1 MKKTLLKLLTAIG
14 LLSTASIAQAVT
26 YQNVSTLDTD
36 GDGFVIVN
44 TQIQSDPKLTT
55 YTWIANQ
62 STNANG
68 QCTGTDYSGTSKSL
82 KYIDPA
88 TDETVANAATMY
100 AVNVKS
106 NNQKTIHAYVT
117 GVTSVKAYSFAGGDS
132 RYLIINATEDGKTEA
147 AASATA
153 TEGGNSIPTTTE
165 ITGLDASKS
174 YDVVFTAPAGDVRL
188 YAIKFAV
195 PTGPQMTALKATVA
209 EKDYTA
215 TFDGKTV
222 SIDFLGEVTGTQAT
236 SILTA
241 TPSDGASIA
250 YYSDEDCLNAITS
263 FTIGTAFYAKA
274 TKDTEE
280 PSVYTINTTSQV
292 PDATIE
298 LTSGKLSQSVKQGA
312 AISDI
317 VFAIA
322 NADGDAIV
330 NGLPTGL
337 AFNPA
342 TSTISGT
349 VDANADIKDYNY
361 TVTVN
366 SKSGA
371 VNPTASINGTIT
383 VKDKNAKEVAYI
395 YTSTTAPSNDVYTA
409 LSAKYSV
416 TVVDGTKALTGT
428 AAEDA
433 DLIVLDEAVS
443 SSATGATALG
453 NMIGTKPILSFKA
466 HMYGKTNW
474 PTGTG
479 NNDNGTDATVESVF
493 TTHPIFKDI
502 ILVNENTIT
511 IADAIR
517 SVSNPAAKAG
527 TLRVIANSNGGASIV
542 EENNGTA
549 TDAAKYM
556 LIAISSAS
564 ESELTAYGLKLVEN
578 AAEYLLGTDVF
589 VPAASSEA
597 VMTGFSIDG
606 INAVINEINKTV
618 SITLPAELYT
628 DLKALAPEVTVST
641 GATVSPASGEATNF
655 SNNPV
660 NFKVTAEDGTT
671 TATYAVTVFT
681 ENVAI
686 AAPYSTT
693 IPVDFTKPDGFIGN
707 ATIEPAYTGND
718 ASIWYEDGETAS
730 ASVLRIGK
738 DEKLTIVVNN
748 PGTVNIGISATG
760 GRTFNLYVDGAATP
774 VATASATAN
783 KKYNLTAD
791 VFLTGAHTIVIENA
805 GNGGATIGS
814 IEISDATKVEA
825 TLTSLKVAGVD
836 ATIKESAKTVEV
848 EVPANADLSA
858 LAIVATT
865 SAGASVTSGNTINAT
880 SGTATITVTSSVD
893 PSVSSTYTV
902 TVTQEVATG
911 VEEAEAE
918 VVKTYYISADGK
930 TYNAAV
936 KGLPLIKVEEL
947 SNGTIKTSKIL
958 VED

>member
-55 YTWIANQ
+55 YTWFANQ
-62 STNANG
+62 STTANG
-68 QCTGTDYSGTSKSL
+68 QYTGTDYNGTSKSL

-250 YYSDEDCLNAITS
+250 YYSDAECSNAITS

-322 NADGDAIV
+322 NADGNATV
-330 NGLPTGL
+330 TGLPTGL
-337 AFNPA
+337 SFNPA
-342 TSTISGT
+342 TSTIYGT
-349 VDANADIKDYNY
+349 IADDATIQDYKY

-371 VNPTASINGTIT
+371 VKPTASINGTIT

-502 ILVNENTIT
+502 TLVNNTIT
-511 IADAIR
+511 IANAIR

-564 ESELTAYGLKLVEN
+564 ESELTADGLKLVEN
-578 AAEYLLGTDVF
+578 AAEYLLGSYVF

-597 VMTGFSIDG
+597 VMTGFSIYG
-606 INAVINEINKTV
+606 INAAIDEVNKTV

-628 DLKALAPEVTVST
+628 DLKALEPEVTVST
-641 GATVSPASGEATNF
+641 GATVSPKSGAATDFRNT
-655 SNNPV
+655 V
-660 NFKVTAEDGTT
+660 NFIVTAEDGTT
-671 TATYAVTVFT
+671 TATYAVTVST
-681 ENVAI
+681 KNVAI

-693 IPVDFTKPDGFIGN
+693 IPADFTKPDGFIGN

-836 ATIKESAKTVEV
+836 ATINEAAKTVEV

>member
-44 TQIQSDPKLTT
+44 TQIQNDPKLTT

-62 STNANG
+62 ST
-68 QCTGTDYSGTSKSL
+68 GTDYNGTSKSL

-117 GVTSVKAYSFAGGDS
+117 GVTSVKAYSFAGDDN

-153 TEGGNSIPTTTE
+153 TEGGNLIPTTTE

-250 YYSDEDCLNAITS
+250 YYSDADCLNAITS

-322 NADGDAIV
+322 NADGNATV
-330 NGLPTGL
+330 TGLPTGL

-342 TSTISGT
+342 TSTIYGT
-349 VDANADIKDYNY
+349 IADDATIQDYNY

-371 VNPTASINGTIT
+371 VNSTASINGTIT

-502 ILVNENTIT
+502 TLNNTIT
-511 IADAIR
+511 IANAIR

-564 ESELTAYGLKLVEN
+564 ESELTADGLKLVEN

-589 VPAASSEA
+589 VPVASSKA
-597 VMTGFSIDG
+597 VMTGFSIYG
-606 INAVINEINKTV
+606 INAVIDEVNKTV

-628 DLKALAPEVTVST
+628 DLKALEPEVTVST
-641 GATVSPASGEATNF
+641 GATVSPASGTATDFRNK
-655 SNNPV
+655 PV

-671 TATYAVTVFT
+671 TATYAVTVST
-681 ENVAI
+681 KNVAI
-686 AAPYSTT
+686 PAPYSTT
-693 IPVDFTKPDGFIGN
+693 IPADFTKPDGFIGN

-774 VATASATAN
+774 VATASATSN

-836 ATIKESAKTVEV
+836 ATIKEAAKTVEV

-911 VEEAEAE
+911 VEEAETE

-930 TYNAAV
+930 TYNVAV